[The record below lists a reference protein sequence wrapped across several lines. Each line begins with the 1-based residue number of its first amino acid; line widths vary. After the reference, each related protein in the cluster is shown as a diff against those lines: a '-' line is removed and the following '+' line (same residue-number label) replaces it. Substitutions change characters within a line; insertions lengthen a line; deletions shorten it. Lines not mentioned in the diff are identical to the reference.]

1 MKKGYI
7 DGPEGQ
13 VHYWMTGHGPTLL
26 MIHQAAQSSEEY
38 RAIGPVLGKHY
49 QVLAIDLP
57 GHGASDD
64 PPRELEMDDFT
75 RATLALLDALDI
87 SHLSI
92 LGHHGGSSIA
102 IDIAARQPER
112 VNKVI
117 LSGCGIR
124 TPEEVQAL
132 LAARTT
138 RNLAIRNDG
147 EFLIDTWKRYVELT
161 GPETTA
167 ETTFI
172 PFLESLRARLRPYD
186 AHHAILRWDRKPVL
200 SRMQCAVLLIQGQ
213 LDDFVNRQAE
223 LLDLIP
229 NSTRHVMPGCG
240 AFMYFEQ
247 PAEIAGVIREFLA
260 D

>member
-7 DGPEGQ
+7 DGPDGQ
-13 VHYWMTGHGPTLL
+13 LHYWMTGHGPTLL

-38 RAIGPVLGKHY
+38 RAIAPLLAEQF

-64 PPRELEMDDFT
+64 PPRELEMDDYT
-75 RATLALLDALDI
+75 RATLAVLDALDI

-92 LGHHGGSSIA
+92 LGHHGGSSVA
-102 IDIAARQPER
+102 LDLAAREPAR
-112 VNKVI
+112 VYRVI

-124 TPEEVQAL
+124 TPEEVRAL
-132 LAARTT
+132 LSARTT
-138 RNLAIRNDG
+138 RNLPIQNDG
-147 EFLIDTWKRYVELT
+147 DFLIDTWKRYVELT

-167 ETTFI
+167 DTTFV

-186 AHHAILRWDRKPVL
+186 AHHAILRWDRKSVL
-200 SRMQCAVLLIQGQ
+200 PKVKCPVLLIQGE

-223 LLDLIP
+223 LLHLIP
-229 NSTRHVMPGCG
+229 NSTRHVFPGCG

-247 PAEIAGVIREFLA
+247 PAKIAGVISEFLA
-260 D
+260 M